1 MKVALCLYGLVG
13 STAGKSSD
21 KKGGTKEVLN
31 LCYDAFKKMI
41 IDKNDTDVFFH
52 TWDTDVENELVE
64 KYEPKKYH
72 CENQIVFPMG
82 KWANDVCTK
91 YEGKVNFDIRKRI
104 QSHYSR
110 WYSTQEV
117 LDLKS
122 QHENEK
128 GFKYDMVMICR
139 FDVVWN
145 KPVIFKQFNNE
156 LFYISNTY
164 KRNKPWGWPFGKE
177 MDEVDDLWFFSNSV
191 NMDRFGILFEMIDS
205 YMESGCPDYNGIS
218 NHMLA
223 KWHLEKLGLLPD
235 SIGFAFRN
243 DWFGMTFLH
252 TSPTARHFY
261 GVKI

>member
-1 MKVALCLYGLVG
+1 MK
-13 STAGKSSD
+13 
-21 KKGGTKEVLN
+21 N
-31 LCYDAFKKMI
+31 
-41 IDKNDTDVFFH
+41 
-52 TWDTDVENELVE
+52 
-64 KYEPKKYH
+64 
-72 CENQIVFPMG
+72 
-82 KWANDVCTK
+82 
-91 YEGKVNFDIRKRI
+91 
-104 QSHYSR
+104 
-110 WYSTQEV
+110 
-117 LDLKS
+117 
-122 QHENEK
+122 
-128 GFKYDMVMICR
+128 
-139 FDVVWN
+139 VVWN

-177 MDEVDDLWFFSNSV
+177 MNEVDDLWFFSNSV

-243 DWFGMTFLH
+243 DWFGIPEIH
-252 TSPTARHFY
+252 TSPTARYFY